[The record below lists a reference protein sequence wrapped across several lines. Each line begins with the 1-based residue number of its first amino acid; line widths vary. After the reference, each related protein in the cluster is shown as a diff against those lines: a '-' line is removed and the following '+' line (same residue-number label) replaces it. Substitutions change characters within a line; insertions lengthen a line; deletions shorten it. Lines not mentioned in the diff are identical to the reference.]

1 MNTHT
6 LRQTHTEINKDE
18 HKVLKMWAQA
28 HADTRTQQPL
38 RFLSL
43 MLVKQYFSIAASG
56 SPAYI
61 LLYTVSALSH
71 RI

>member
-1 MNTHT
+1 M
-6 LRQTHTEINKDE
+6 
-18 HKVLKMWAQA
+18 LKMWAQA
-28 HADTRTQQPL
+28 HADTRAQQPL